1 MNIRTRDSIN
11 KIEKDYNFLIF
22 EKGRLSQA
30 LRKEL
35 GDKKFFKVFGD
46 ILKECENDM
55 EKYNIYN
62 QNLDWEFVEKE

>member
-1 MNIRTRDSIN
+1 MSKVKTRDDIN
-11 KIEKDYNFLIF
+11 RMEKDYIFFIF
-22 EKGRLSQA
+22 EKGRLSKA

-62 QNLDWEFVEKE
+62 QDLDWEFKE